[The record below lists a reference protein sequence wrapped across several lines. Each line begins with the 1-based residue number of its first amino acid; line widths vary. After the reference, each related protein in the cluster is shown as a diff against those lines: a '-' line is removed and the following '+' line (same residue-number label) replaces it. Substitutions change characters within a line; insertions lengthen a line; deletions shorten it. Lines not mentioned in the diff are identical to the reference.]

1 MRTGEGRT
9 GEGRGLCSRMPMS
22 CVINE
27 NKFKDPISFSILRC
41 FVIIAYLISINFQF
55 PSQHDWEI

>member
-27 NKFKDPISFSILRC
+27 
-41 FVIIAYLISINFQF
+41 INLKIQFLFQY
-55 PSQHDWEI
+55 